1 MKKSILIMMAALVL
15 LATGACSSFSNRG
28 EVVDPMIGSAN
39 TRWLSVEKVSLTD
52 SSTVLDFVV
61 HFTPNYWVQ
70 VAESSAIVADG
81 VAYPVTEFIGIS
93 ADEQVYM
100 PDSGIIRFSAIF
112 PAIPAGVKAIDFT
125 EGMDDG
131 WQLWDIDVTGTADH
145 NYNVSKVPAKVI
157 KADAKTDMPE
167 VRITAGDTTTLNI
180 HILGYRPEMG
190 NKLYWVINSPT
201 GQEGADSPLDI
212 DAEGNATLVRVLA
225 VPSTFIPIGFSQENN
240 LNGRCILSPG
250 ETADLYLDSHTTGL
264 ANMNTRA
271 YPQTYARPEGY
282 QPAYFAGRYPGP
294 MQTGRR
300 NTMHLYSGKFVDYH
314 MSADEYTEYIIDR
327 YNEVKADMQS
337 DSLGEPLVDFKLA
350 LLNGDL
356 IALAADP
363 RQFLSRNY
371 YYTHGGW
378 GGRIPTDTIIESLSP
393 DNLRRIAS
401 MVDFNDANLLLNDE
415 IPYFSLNY
423 EIWENP
429 GILKTVNL
437 YNKAY
442 SAAEGVKLDTAAIAE
457 LRLLSEPLA
466 DAAEA
471 HYIAKRAEMDALD
484 DSLMTPTPDVANDKL
499 FEAIIA
505 PHKGKVVMVDLWNTW
520 CGPCRAALA
529 ANEPEKSGDLS
540 SDDIVWIYIADE
552 SSPLPT
558 YLKMIKDIRGIHY
571 RLTEEQKNALREQ
584 FGVDGIPYY
593 ILVDRN
599 GKYAG
604 RPDLRDHSAFKKAIL
619 SEL

>member
-1 MKKSILIMMAALVL
+1 MKKSFLIMMASLVL
-15 LATGACSSFSNRG
+15 LAAGACSTFSNRG

-70 VAESSAIVADG
+70 IAESSAIVADG
-81 VAYPVTEFIGIS
+81 VSYPVAEFVGIS

-100 PDSGIIRFSAIF
+100 PDSGVIRFSAVF
-112 PAIPAGVKAIDFT
+112 PAIPTGVKAIDFT

-145 NYNVSKVPAKVI
+145 NFNAAKVPAKVI
-157 KADAKTDMPE
+157 KADTKTELPE
-167 VRITAGDTTTLNI
+167 VLVSAGDTTTLNI
-180 HILGYRPEMG
+180 HILGYRPDMG
-190 NKLYWVINSPT
+190 NKLYWVINSLT

-212 DAEGNATLVRVLA
+212 DADGNATLVRVLA
-225 VPSTFIPIGFSQENN
+225 VPSTFIPIGFSQESQ

-250 ETADLYLDSHTTGL
+250 ETADLYLDSHATGL
-264 ANMNTRA
+264 ANMTTRA
-271 YPQTYARPEGY
+271 YPHEFKRPEDY

-300 NTMHLYSGKFVDYH
+300 NRINCYTGEFGDYH
-314 MSADEYTEYIIDR
+314 MTADEYTDYIIDE
-327 YNEVKADMQS
+327 YNKVKADILS
-337 DSLGEPLVDFKLA
+337 DSLGEPLADFKIA

-356 IALAADP
+356 IALASDP
-363 RQFLSRNY
+363 HQYLSRNY
-371 YYTHGGW
+371 YYTHSW
-378 GGRIPTDTIIESLSP
+378 GGRIPADTIIESLSP
-393 DNLRRIAS
+393 DNLRLIAS
-401 MVDFNDANLLLNDE
+401 MVDFDDKYLLLNDE
-415 IPYFSLNY
+415 IPYFASKC
-423 EIWENP
+423 EIWDNP
-429 GILKTVNL
+429 SLLKAVSL
-437 YNKAY
+437 YNYAY
-442 SAAEGVKLDTAAIAE
+442 SAAENVRLDTAAIAG
-457 LRLLSEPLA
+457 LRQLSEPLA

-471 HYIAKRAEMDALD
+471 HFRAKKAELDALD
-484 DSLMTPTPDVANDKL
+484 NSLITPTPAVADDKL

-552 SSPLPT
+552 SSPLPA
-558 YLKMIKDIRGIHY
+558 YLEKIKDIRGIHY
-571 RLTEEQKNALREQ
+571 RLTDEQKTALRSQ
-584 FGVDGIPYY
+584 FDVDGIPYY
-593 ILVDRN
+593 ILVDRQ
-599 GKYAG
+599 GKYEG
-604 RPDLRDHSAFKKAIL
+604 RPDLRDHAAFKKAIL
-619 SEL
+619 SKL